1 MSNYAVRALT
11 FNYPTARTY
20 DFVFTFTC
28 DKKVAANSHEVF
40 VEKCEIGDFAVFFFL
55 IAVVSRK
62 SFGSYESHGNHARK
76 KVTKLYSRERGFP
89 TRLPGPQQTR
99 CPGEPH
105 CGTQEITENA
115 TVFSWPF
122 NVKT

>member
-40 VEKCEIGDFAVFFFL
+40 VEKCEIGDFAVFFFSSL
-55 IAVVSRK
+55 WFHASHLDHMNHTETTQEKKLRNFIQGSGGFPPACLALSKRDVQVSRTV
-62 SFGSYESHGNHARK
+62 ERK
-76 KVTKLYSRERGFP
+76 
-89 TRLPGPQQTR
+89 RLL
-99 CPGEPH
+99 
-105 CGTQEITENA
+105 
-115 TVFSWPF
+115 
-122 NVKT
+122 KTPPCFLGHLT